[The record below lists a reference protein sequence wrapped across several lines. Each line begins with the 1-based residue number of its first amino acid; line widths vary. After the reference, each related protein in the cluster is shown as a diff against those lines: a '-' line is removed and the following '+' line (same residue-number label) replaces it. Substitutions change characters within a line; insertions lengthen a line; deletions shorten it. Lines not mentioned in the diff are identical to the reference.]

1 MGTLVAL
8 AATAATAAPAATGAT
23 AAATGATAAAA
34 AGGGISLGAGLAIDA
49 ALIGQGVSGVQGR
62 KAAKSQERAQRIQQ
76 KQQAMQT
83 ARERR
88 KQIRAARSS
97 QADLRATA
105 FAQGTAQTS
114 RTSSISGNI
123 TAEKAGNLNFIDQ
136 TSAFTSATGQQNI
149 KATQASSKAG
159 TYSALAGLAMQGA
172 EFGQKAKG
180 TGLFD

>member
-149 KATQASSKAG
+149 KAARAQSQAS
-159 TYSALAGLAMQGA
+159 TYGALAGLAMQGA

>member
-1 MGTLVAL
+1 MG
-8 AATAATAAPAATGAT
+8 
-23 AAATGATAAAA
+23 
-34 AGGGISLGAGLAIDA
+34 A
-49 ALIGQGVSGVQGR
+49 ALVVASVLGTVASVDQSR
-62 KAAKSQERAQRIQQ
+62 KSARAQERAQKIQQ

-114 RTSSISGNI
+114 RTAGISGNI
-123 TAEKAGNLNFIDQ
+123 AQERAENLNFIDQ
-136 TSAFTSATGQQNI
+136 SSAFTSAIGQQNI
-149 KATQASSKAG
+149 KAARAQSQAG